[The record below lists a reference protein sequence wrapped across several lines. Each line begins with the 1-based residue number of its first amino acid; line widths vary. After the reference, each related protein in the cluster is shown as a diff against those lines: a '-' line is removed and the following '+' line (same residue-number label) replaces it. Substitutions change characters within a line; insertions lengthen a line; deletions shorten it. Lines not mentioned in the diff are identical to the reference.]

1 MKSWKQSWLVLS
13 CLLAGSISAGVV
25 AFAKDKEKEKPAR
38 EQPAAAKAPAANR
51 AESNNNRGGSPK
63 ANDAPPKRAEPA
75 PRVERRN
82 DNPPPAANRPTPQPN
97 VSNGPSK
104 RDDSPR
110 DNRGGQGADVR
121 SNQIPRVDLNRA
133 NANPAGQNDARNDR
147 RDRNTP
153 GAGNPAPSGNVGG
166 IQPVAGLKDDKNKA
180 EQRRDDPKPRPNA
193 GGNQPAGNN
202 VPRAGGNAGGNNVP
216 KIGGGGNNPPV
227 IPNAGGADNKNNR
240 EPRDRNNIPKNEP
253 GRPNAN
259 PGVGS
264 KPVIPGVNL
273 PGGSVGGNANKDGA
287 DNNKGRD
294 RRDDNDKN
302 RIPKLDGTKN
312 GPRGKQPDA
321 RPRSEG
327 RSKQER
333 ADNHW
338 EWHGHRQRR

>member
-51 AESNNNRGGSPK
+51 AESNNNRGGNN
-63 ANDAPPKRAEPA
+63 A
-75 PRVERRN
+75 
-82 DNPPPAANRPTPQPN
+82 
-97 VSNGPSK
+97 
-104 RDDSPR
+104 
-110 DNRGGQGADVR
+110 GQGADAR

-153 GAGNPAPSGNVGG
+153 GAGNPAPSGNGGG

-180 EQRRDDPKPRPNA
+180 EQRRDDRVERRDEAKPKPNA
-193 GGNQPAGNN
+193 GGNPPAGNN
-202 VPRAGGNAGGNNVP
+202 VPRAGGNNVP

-253 GRPNAN
+253 GRPNTN

-302 RIPKLDGTKN
+302 RIPKLDGAKTDLGGNGRTPGLDPKGDRNKNTPTIIGNGTVIGKDANRPRPAQVRVEKN
-312 GPRGKQPDA
+312 GHAPKLDLQKPAVRDMKPEINEKLVKL
-321 RPRSEG
+321 R
-327 RSKQER
+327 
-333 ADNHW
+333 
-338 EWHGHRQRR
+338 RQRPQQ